1 MLRTETQCQQSC
13 LSCPEIHSSGPTNI
27 YSFKKSLQS
36 THYVQGIVLGAA
48 IFEMT
53 KLFVYVRS
61 ELVLDSFPDLRK
73 TECRYMAHLG
83 S

>member
-1 MLRTETQCQQSC
+1 MALLWSHKH
-13 LSCPEIHSSGPTNI
+13 LFN
-27 YSFKKSLQS
+27 KSLLS

-48 IFEMT
+48 SFEIT
-53 KLFVYVRS
+53 KLFVYVGS

-73 TECRYMAHLG
+73 TECPYIAHLG